1 MDVPPSWG
9 GADPDV
15 QLEPYLKAA
24 EAWRRTTRVAPKQ
37 QAVQL
42 LAVATGDLRSIMA
55 ELEIDTIT
63 DEDGAQ
69 LLLEHVRQQ
78 YQWSITR
85 SLPTKLEQT
94 LYARSSQRQRTE
106 SILAYC
112 ARKVHMMKD
121 LDKAG

>member
-55 ELEIDTIT
+55 ELEIDTIR
-63 DEDGAQ
+63 DED
-69 LLLEHVRQQ
+69 
-78 YQWSITR
+78 
-85 SLPTKLEQT
+85 
-94 LYARSSQRQRTE
+94 
-106 SILAYC
+106 
-112 ARKVHMMKD
+112 
-121 LDKAG
+121 